1 MSLVLCDDHDL
12 FRDALAG
19 ALTSMG
25 HRVLASTSDP
35 EQLPGLVSLRQPR
48 ACLVDVSFHGR
59 PRLDAAAALRE
70 SHPGTVVLLLTG
82 AAPPPVWQAFDER
95 VVDGVISKACDVSML
110 DAAIRRGLA
119 GERVVE
125 GWPGYQEREPADDY
139 GFEPLTE
146 REHEILVLIVEGV
159 STQMMAATL
168 GVSSNTVRTHVQ
180 HVLRKLQVHHRSKA
194 ARCALDL
201 GLV

>member
-12 FRDALAG
+12 FRDALAA
-19 ALTSMG
+19 ALTSLG
-25 HRVLASTSDP
+25 HRVLASTADP
-35 EQLPGLVSLRQPR
+35 EKLPGLVALSHPR
-48 ACLVDVSFHGR
+48 ACLVDVSFQGS
-59 PRLDAAAALRE
+59 PRLDAAAAVRD

-82 AAPPPVWQAFDER
+82 DAPPPVWQAFDDH
-95 VVDGVISKACDVSML
+95 VVDGVISKTCDVTML

-119 GERVVE
+119 GERIVE
-125 GWPGYQEREPADDY
+125 GWPGYQERDLTDDS
-139 GFEPLTE
+139 GFEPLTD
-146 REHEILVLIVEGV
+146 REHEILRLIVEGV

-168 GVSSNTVRTHVQ
+168 GLSSNTVRTHVQ